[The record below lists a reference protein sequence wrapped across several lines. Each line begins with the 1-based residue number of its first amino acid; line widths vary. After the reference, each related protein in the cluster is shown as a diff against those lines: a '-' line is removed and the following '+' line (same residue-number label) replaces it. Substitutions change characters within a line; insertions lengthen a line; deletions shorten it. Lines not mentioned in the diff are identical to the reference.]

1 MRSSLEKDCMN
12 HQKSATFTHVYL
24 GLGTNLGNKR
34 VNIELALENIE
45 KQIGNIVSQSAFYSS
60 EPLGFES
67 DNLFLNCTVEIKT
80 TLLPHELLAETQALE
95 KSMGRMKKTDSSGYS
110 DRIIDIDILFFN
122 SEIVNDAPKLVIPH
136 PLMQERDF
144 VLKPLAEIAPDFVHP
159 VLNKTVL
166 QLLGEL

>member
-1 MRSSLEKDCMN
+1 MN
-12 HQKSATFTHVYL
+12 HHKSTTFTHVYL

-34 VNIELALENIE
+34 ENIELALENIE
-45 KQIGNIVSQSAFYSS
+45 KQIGNIVSRSAFYSS

-67 DNLFLNCTVEIKT
+67 DNLFLNCAVEIQT
-80 TLLPHELLAETQALE
+80 PLLPHELLSETQAIE
-95 KSMGRMKKTDSSGYS
+95 KAMGRMKKSDFSGYS

-122 SEIVNDAPKLVIPH
+122 SEILNDAPKLIVPH
-136 PLMQERDF
+136 PLMQKRNF